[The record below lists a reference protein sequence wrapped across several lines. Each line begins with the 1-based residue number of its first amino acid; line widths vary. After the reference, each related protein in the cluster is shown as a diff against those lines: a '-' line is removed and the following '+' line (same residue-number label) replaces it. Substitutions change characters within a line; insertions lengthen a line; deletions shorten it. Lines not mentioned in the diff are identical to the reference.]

1 MDSGAAPSG
10 GFFVVIAAF
19 EAAASFCRLAW
30 VFGLRLR
37 VRARFSRLESEE
49 GESGS
54 EPSDIG
60 EGEMCLLA
68 AAERVMGA
76 K

>member
-1 MDSGAAPSG
+1 MPFG
-10 GFFVVIAAF
+10 GFFVGKDAF
-19 EAAASFCRLAW
+19 EASASFCRLAW

-54 EPSDIG
+54 ESSDMG
-60 EGEMCLLA
+60 EGELCLLA